1 MIVMEEEKTFT
12 IRFNQILREEMGN
25 LFELKPLPLDPAFK
39 ECYSENDARVFIKS
53 EYLDCPKTAGIR
65 TGALDLKGSMLIHF
79 GNVPPAGDYDLPI
92 LGYTFVYANKCLIV
106 VLDLLPVA
114 RNKDYMDNYIAPLQE
129 IPQKYDWIPRVEGSR
144 EEVAEWAK
152 PYDSGCSIY
161 RWCDKAYVPDMEN
174 AFRDYIHVFCD
185 CITRAEPLHDEG
197 RRDQRNRHMESYIND
212 YLEKDVGG
220 APLKSH
226 FGKEWGERYMKEF
239 FFSP

>member
-1 MIVMEEEKTFT
+1 MEEEKTFT
-12 IRFNQILREEMGN
+12 IRFNQILLEEMGK

-39 ECYSENDARVFIKS
+39 ECYSEDDSSVFIKS
-53 EYLDCPKTAGIR
+53 EYLDCPKTSGIR
-65 TGALDLKGSMLIHF
+65 AGALDLKGSMLIHF
-79 GNVPPAGDYDLPI
+79 GNVPPAGGYDLPI

-114 RNKDYMDNYIAPLQE
+114 RDKDYMDNYIAPLQE
-129 IPQKYDWIPRVEGSR
+129 ISQKYDWIPRVEGSR

-152 PYDSGCSIY
+152 PYDSGYSIY

-185 CITRAEPLHDEG
+185 CITRAEPLHDEV
-197 RRDQRNRHMESYIND
+197 RRAQRNRHMESYVHD

>member
-1 MIVMEEEKTFT
+1 MIAMGEETTFT
-12 IRFNQILREEMGN
+12 IRFNQILREEMAKR
-25 LFELKPLPLDPAFK
+25 FELTPLPLDPSFK
-39 ECYSENDARVFIKS
+39 ECYGENDRRVFITS

-79 GNVPPAGDYDLPI
+79 GNVPPAEGYDMPI

-114 RNKDYMDNYIAPLQE
+114 RTRDYMDNYIAPLKE

-152 PYDSGCSIY
+152 PYDSGYSIY
-161 RWCDKAYVPDMEN
+161 RWCDKEYVPDMEN

-185 CITRAEPLHDEG
+185 CIAKAEPLHDQA
-197 RRDQRNRHMESYIND
+197 RRDQRNRHMERYISD

-226 FGKEWGERYMKEF
+226 FGEEWGKRYMKEF